1 MFSIIR
7 VRVLAAPS
15 TTLTSWSPFW
25 AVCASVALI
34 SWMEAE
40 VSSTL
45 VARPSALVESCCIW
59 AAIWTR
65 AAEVSSVEV
74 DWVCAPRSI
83 SSVAA
88 EICSAATAS
97 PRDEVAICVTSDR
110 SLSTSS
116 RIECSSQPTS
126 SRERLRTFTVRSPFA
141 MVSAADAEILEAPAD
156 QGRQHP
162 RDPQAGNQAH
172 ERRHDHDRARVPE
185 HLLDGGAAAGPD
197 GVVRQRQLAEDRP
210 SGRERDAHQEELGQE
225 DLAADR
231 PVIRRLAHAG
241 GEGQAGSG
249 LCVRHESPL
258 ASRSRAFSSC
268 SRMMS
273 RLPMRATPVM

>member
-1 MFSIIR
+1 
-7 VRVLAAPS
+7 
-15 TTLTSWSPFW
+15 
-25 AVCASVALI
+25 
-34 SWMEAE
+34 MEAE

-141 MVSAADAEILEAPAD
+141 MVSAATPRSSSRRPIRVVSILATHRLATMLTSVAAITMVRESRNTWSTIAPPPDPTASRVSVSRCRNVHPDASVMLARKSWARRILRPIGQSFAVW
-156 QGRQHP
+156 RK
-162 RDPQAGNQAH
+162 RST
-172 ERRHDHDRARVPE
+172 RVK
-185 HLLDGGAAAGPD
+185 LGAAVWAYVTSHLWRPGAGP
-197 GVVRQRQLAEDRP
+197 
-210 SGRERDAHQEELGQE
+210 
-225 DLAADR
+225 
-231 PVIRRLAHAG
+231 
-241 GEGQAGSG
+241 
-249 LCVRHESPL
+249 
-258 ASRSRAFSSC
+258 SRA
-268 SRMMS
+268 
-273 RLPMRATPVM
+273 AAE

>member
-1 MFSIIR
+1 
-7 VRVLAAPS
+7 
-15 TTLTSWSPFW
+15 
-25 AVCASVALI
+25 
-34 SWMEAE
+34 MEAE

-141 MVSAADAEILEAPAD
+141 MVSAAVPRSSSRRPIRVVSIL
-156 QGRQHP
+156 
-162 RDPQAGNQAH
+162 RDPQAGDQAY

-185 HLLDGGAAAGPD
+185 HLFDSDTGAGPE

-210 SGRERDAHQEELGQE
+210 SGRERDARQEELGQK

-231 PVIRRLAHAG
+231 PVVRRLAHAG
-241 GEGQAGSG
+241 DKGQAGAVCAYVTSHLWRPG
-249 LCVRHESPL
+249 AGP
-258 ASRSRAFSSC
+258 SRA
-268 SRMMS
+268 
-273 RLPMRATPVM
+273 AGE